1 MGMFDALIP
10 KTDADFGTESY
21 EEVVDNYCAAL
32 EDVESE
38 ISGLESLSE
47 AIDNADAFAAA
58 IESCGGSVS
67 PALMQFGY
75 SVDPSFGELI
85 GRECPSDF
93 ATEDMAEFGSFA
105 LESIKSKLKL
115 AWEVVKDFIIRLWEK
130 LKEFGRW
137 IVKLFDRKIQRLEEI
152 AKKKDRYS
160 KDAEKNKLSKA
171 FNERVFKDSI
181 SYSALNGVIDAINKG
196 ISNPADPILVDKGGA
211 VASAKGTIDIKP
223 MYKDI
228 LKAFGYTIVNDLL
241 KKTSSTIFTNKKG
254 SELGLDKTKICEMA
268 EIMAGVLR
276 RRNNWEDQYKK
287 MDKEVAMCKKNAE
300 AQARAADDYEK
311 PDKGDDDER
320 REQIARTRK
329 SAILSSRI
337 IVTIGKVTNN
347 LAATIIGY
355 ASAAGM

>member
-1 MGMFDALIP
+1 MFDALIP

-38 ISGLESLSE
+38 ISGLESLSD

-93 ATEDMAEFGSFA
+93 ATEDMTEFGSFA

-152 AKKKDRYS
+152 AKKKTKYTTDES
-160 KDAEKNKLSKA
+160 KALSKS
-171 FNERVFKDSI
+171 FNEHVFN
-181 SYSALNGVIDAINKG
+181 SALTKSDIEKRITAING
-196 ISNPADPILVDKGGA
+196 AVANPADPIIVEDGNFRSSGDKGEKIQPVKDKYKNLIEYFGFKINESTGMIVRFKG
-211 VASAKGTIDIKP
+211 VAS
-223 MYKDI
+223 
-228 LKAFGYTIVNDLL
+228 
-241 KKTSSTIFTNKKG
+241 TNKKG
-254 SELGLDKTKICEMA
+254 SELGLNKLEICNLAENMA
-268 EIMAGVLR
+268 KCLR
-276 RRNNWEDQYKK
+276 DRNNWESQYKK
-287 MDKEVAMCKKNAE
+287 LDKIKRDCDKQAA
-300 AQARAADDYEK
+300 AAARAADTYEK
-311 PDKGDDDER
+311 TDDDDR
-320 REQIARTRK
+320 REQIKVARK
-329 SAILSSRI
+329 EAILSSRI
-337 IVTIGKVTNN
+337 VVLIGKCTNN
-347 LAATIIGY
+347 VAATIIGY
-355 ASAAGM
+355 ANVAGM

>member
-38 ISGLESLSE
+38 ISGLESLSD

-93 ATEDMAEFGSFA
+93 ATEDMTEFGSFA

-152 AKKKDRYS
+152 AKKKGRYTGS
-160 KDAEKNKLSKA
+160 DKAALSKA

-181 SYSALNGVIDAINKG
+181 KYSDLKTIVDSVNKA
-196 ISNPADPILVDKGGA
+196 ISNPSDPILVDGSGVVTGA
-211 VASAKGTIDIKP
+211 SGTIDIKP
-223 MYKDI
+223 VYKDV
-228 LKAFGYTIVNDLL
+228 LKAFGYTIVNNLL

-254 SELGLDKTKICEMA
+254 SELGLDKAKICEMA
-268 EIMAGVLR
+268 ETMAGVLK

-320 REQIARTRK
+320 REKIAATRK

-347 LAATIIGY
+347 LAATVIGY

>member
-38 ISGLESLSE
+38 ISGLESLSD

-137 IVKLFDRKIQRLEEI
+137 IVKLFDRKIERLEEI
-152 AKKKDRYS
+152 AKKKGRYTGD
-160 KDAEKNKLSKA
+160 KAKLSKA
-171 FNERVFKDSI
+171 FDERTFKDSI
-181 SYSALNGVIDAINKG
+181 KYADLSMVVNDLNKA
-196 ISNPADPILVDKGGA
+196 ISNPSDPIVVDGSGDARGA
-211 VASAKGTIDIKP
+211 AMAGIKP
-223 MYKDI
+223 VYKAA
-228 LKAFGYTIVNDLL
+228 LKNFGYTIVNNLL

-254 SELGLDKTKICEMA
+254 SELGLDKAKICEMA
-268 EIMAGVLR
+268 ETMASVLR
-276 RRNNWEDQYKK
+276 KRNNWEDQYKK

-320 REQIARTRK
+320 REQIAKTRK

>member
-38 ISGLESLSE
+38 ISGLESLSD

-85 GRECPSDF
+85 GRDCPSDF

-152 AKKKDRYS
+152 AKKKDRY

-171 FNERVFKDSI
+171 FNERIFKASI
-181 SYSALNGVIDAINKG
+181 KYSDFKPIVDNINNAI
-196 ISNPADPILVDKGGA
+196 SSPTDPITVDSNGAGGKDLVTAANK
-211 VASAKGTIDIKP
+211 
-223 MYKDI
+223 YKD
-228 LKAFGYTIVNDLL
+228 LLGEHGYTFNNGLL
-241 KKTSSTIFTNKKG
+241 KKTNSKLYTDKKG
-254 SELGLDKTKICEMA
+254 EELGLDKTKICEMA
-268 EIMAGVLR
+268 EIMAKCLR
-276 RRNNWEDQYKK
+276 NRNNWETQYKRL
-287 MDKEVAMCKKNAE
+287 DKEVAMCKKNAE
-300 AQARAADDYEK
+300 AQKRAGDDYVA
-311 PDKGDDDER
+311 PDKGDDDDR
-320 REQIARTRK
+320 RELIAKTRK
-329 SAILSSRI
+329 SAILASRV
-337 IVTIGKVTNN
+337 IVTIGKITNN
-347 LAATIIGY
+347 VAATIIGY
-355 ASAAGM
+355 ANVAGM